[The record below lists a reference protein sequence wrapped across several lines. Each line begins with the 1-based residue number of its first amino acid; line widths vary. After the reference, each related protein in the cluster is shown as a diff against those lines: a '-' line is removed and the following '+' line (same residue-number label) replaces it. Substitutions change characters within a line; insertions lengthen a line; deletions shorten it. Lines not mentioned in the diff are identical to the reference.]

1 MVTSH
6 LAAFFFS
13 FLVSWFFCVV
23 IKDYFLFWRV
33 CIYFLHM
40 SYLSVGKRGAPTWVI
55 CFHACCVTDY
65 AQEHWQFINN
75 FHSAAEMAGTE

>member
-6 LAAFFFS
+6 LAAFFFF
-13 FLVSWFFCVV
+13 FLSWFHGSFAV
-23 IKDYFLFWRV
+23 FWRV
-33 CIYFLHM
+33 CIYFLHI
-40 SYLSVGKRGAPTWVI
+40 SYLSVGKSGAPTRVI

-65 AQEHWQFINN
+65 GQEHWQLIDN